1 VINERETLENE
12 ADAVSPLLEIS
23 ELEVHYPSFILG
35 PINLNVES
43 AQIASLLGP
52 NGSGKT
58 TLIRSVLGLQAATRG
73 SARFSGTLLTGR
85 PPQVLAQIGYMT
97 DSADDIIPELT
108 PQEYWEFCAMAYSRY
123 GGNVGEM
130 LDRAKGLAQALGLS
144 AERRGIGSFSLG
156 MRRKT
161 QLVACMLHAPELL
174 VLDEPLIG
182 LDFMSIKALEALLVE
197 ERRRGASVWVSSH
210 DLALAHRLAD
220 KVFVLHLGSLVLEV
234 KTQEIDSPTALED
247 MIMVALRLKAG
258 KGRA

>member
-85 PPQVLAQIGYMT
+85 PPQVLAQIGYLT

-108 PQEYWEFCAMAYSRY
+108 PQEYWEFCAMAYSRF
-123 GGNVGEM
+123 GGSVGEM

>member
-1 VINERETLENE
+1 MIDERETLANE
-12 ADAVSPLLEIS
+12 ADAVTPLLEIS
-23 ELEVHYPSFILG
+23 ELEVHYPSFVLG
-35 PINLNVES
+35 PVNLNLES
-43 AQIASLLGP
+43 AEIASLLGP

-58 TLIRSVLGLQAATRG
+58 TLIRSVMGLQATTRG
-73 SARFSGTLLTGR
+73 SSRFSGVLLAGR
-85 PPQVLAQIGYMT
+85 PPQLLAQIGYLT

-108 PQEYWEFCAMAYSRY
+108 PEEYWEFCAMAYSRY
-123 GGNVGEM
+123 GGNVGAM
-130 LDRAKGLAQALGLS
+130 LDRAKDIAQALGLS
-144 AERRGIGSFSLG
+144 ADRRGIGSFSLG

-182 LDFMSIKALEALLVE
+182 LDFMSIRALEVLLGE

-234 KTQEIDSPTALED
+234 KTEEIESPTALED
-247 MIMVALRLKAG
+247 MIMIALRLKAG

>member
-1 VINERETLENE
+1 VIDERETLGNE
-12 ADAVSPLLEIS
+12 ADAVTPLLEIS
-23 ELEVHYPSFILG
+23 ELEVHYPSFVLG
-35 PINLNVES
+35 PINLTLES
-43 AQIASLLGP
+43 GEIASLLGP

-73 SARFSGTLLTGR
+73 SARFSGDLLAGR
-85 PPQVLAQIGYMT
+85 PPQLLAQIGYLT

-108 PQEYWEFCAMAYSRY
+108 PQEYWEFCAMAYSRF

-130 LDRAKGLAQALGLS
+130 LDRAKGIAQALGLS
-144 AERRGIGSFSLG
+144 PERRGIGSFSLG
-156 MRRKT
+156 MRRKA

-182 LDFMSIKALEALLVE
+182 LDFMSIKALEALLAD

-234 KTQEIDSPTALED
+234 RTEEIASATALED
-247 MIMVALRLKAG
+247 MIMVALRLKAARE
-258 KGRA
+258 RA

>member
-1 VINERETLENE
+1 MISEREDLGNE
-12 ADAVSPLLEIS
+12 ADAVTPLLEIS
-23 ELEVHYPSFILG
+23 ELEVHYPSFVLG
-35 PINLNVES
+35 PINLNLES
-43 AQIASLLGP
+43 AEIASLLGP

-58 TLIRSVLGLQAATRG
+58 TLIRSVLGLQATTRG
-73 SARFSGTLLTGR
+73 SARFSGTPLAGR
-85 PPQVLAQIGYMT
+85 PTEVLSQIGYLT

-123 GGNVGEM
+123 GGSVGEM
-130 LDRAKGLAQALGLS
+130 LDRAKGIAQALGLS

-220 KVFVLHLGSLVLEV
+220 KVFVLHLGSIVLEV

>member
-12 ADAVSPLLEIS
+12 SDAVSPLLEIS
-23 ELEVHYPSFILG
+23 ELEVHYPSFVLG

-73 SARFSGTLLTGR
+73 SAKFGGAPLAGR
-85 PPQVLAQIGYMT
+85 PPQVLSQIGYLT

-123 GGNVGEM
+123 GGNVGAM
-130 LDRAKGLAQALGLS
+130 LDRAKDIAQALGLS

-182 LDFMSIKALEALLVE
+182 LDFMSIKALEALLAE

-234 KTQEIDSPTALED
+234 KTEEIDSPTVLED

-258 KGRA
+258 RGRA